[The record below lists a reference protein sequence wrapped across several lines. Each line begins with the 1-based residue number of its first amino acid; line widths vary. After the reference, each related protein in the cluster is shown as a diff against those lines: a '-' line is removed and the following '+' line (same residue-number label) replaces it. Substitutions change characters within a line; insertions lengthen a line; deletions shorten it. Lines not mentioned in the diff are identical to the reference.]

1 MISFGGRVL
10 RKSEIN
16 YTISELECLAIIEG
30 TRNSLTFLNSLK
42 AGRGRLQ
49 RWALYLQEYTYTVRY
64 KAGKLLTS
72 DDGLSRRD
80 YSTLPPDQ
88 VSDNDVLADEN
99 FLAAIDTTIFE
110 DNHRFGRHRL
120 PKTKERYT
128 INFVYDSTNTVGL
141 SDDTSV
147 SDTSATIVPLSDSY
161 DIPRTQRE
169 CPDFTHIIDYLTSD
183 ALRDNDSDARRI
195 IAESEHYT
203 VLDSTLYNLHRPRT
217 KGRDRIT
224 PVVQQLCI
232 PRTLRDEVIK
242 AYHDNNEHVGFDKLY
257 EAIRCKYFWPRMY
270 AELSDYVKRC
280 LECQQ
285 TKRFVYAKRA
295 PHKSLPVEDVYLV
308 TEVVDGYVYKLCH
321 CGSRQTLPAFIYSN
335 RLRSFQESW
344 DKPTTDSPPHRDQST
359 TNETLP
365 DSWYAITKVSNRKT
379 IAGKIR
385 FLVHWSDGSKSC
397 EPENNIADAAK
408 AAYYAS
414 CQTKRKPRDRQ

>member
-1 MISFGGRVL
+1 VISFGGRVL

-203 VLDSTLYNLHRPRT
+203 VLDSTLYHLHRLRT

-257 EAIRCKYFWPRMY
+257 
-270 AELSDYVKRC
+270 
-280 LECQQ
+280 
-285 TKRFVYAKRA
+285 
-295 PHKSLPVEDVYLV
+295 
-308 TEVVDGYVYKLCH
+308 
-321 CGSRQTLPAFIYSN
+321 
-335 RLRSFQESW
+335 
-344 DKPTTDSPPHRDQST
+344 
-359 TNETLP
+359 
-365 DSWYAITKVSNRKT
+365 
-379 IAGKIR
+379 
-385 FLVHWSDGSKSC
+385 
-397 EPENNIADAAK
+397 
-408 AAYYAS
+408 
-414 CQTKRKPRDRQ
+414 